1 MPAFLRIMF
10 RGKGRRNV
18 VARETRKAIT
28 NALLDLALENPSRTA
43 FSMTEIAERAGI
55 SRQAIYQKPNQILPP
70 PKKITD
76 EE

>member
-1 MPAFLRIMF
+1 MSAFLRIMF

-55 SRQAIYQKPNQILPP
+55 SRQAIYQKPNQIPP
-70 PKKITD
+70 QKKNNR
-76 EE
+76 